1 MLYPTEVDSG
11 RDGEIKEQERKLI
24 NLSLCGHRSVNK
36 RANQKAFCLFTVITR
51 KQWNRKTTL

>member
-36 RANQKAFCLFTVITR
+36 RANQKAFYLFS
-51 KQWNRKTTL
+51 KD